1 MGFQILAQFRWGMW
15 GFHRFYGVPTH
26 NLHSVCQV
34 SPNSLPIHQQGTEA
48 GGRRLQLSWSE
59 MVVVHSLVGRIQFNN
74 VFGPELFR
82 SSFPQLLDED
92 RKRWLCPGLIAPS
105 AWCRSAPQVSLPLC
119 QSAASLWRIGT
130 IPLSLLQMSRPLQE
144 NHLWPLSST
153 VSWPFSKF
161 LWLLAAL
168 LKLQNA
174 PQSLVGLFEMQI
186 LTCLVWNGAWDTAF
200 LTNSLVI
207 RTLLGQ
213 DHTD

>member
-1 MGFQILAQFRWGMW
+1 MESQLI
-15 GFHRFYGVPTH
+15 T
-26 NLHSVCQV
+26 STV
-34 SPNSLPIHQQGTEA
+34 SANFLPIPSPSISKEPA
-48 GGRRLQLSWSE
+48 GGRRLQPSWSE

-82 SSFPQLLDED
+82 NSFPQLHIDED
-92 RKRWLCPGLIAPS
+92 RKCWLCPGLIAPS

-119 QSAASLWRIGT
+119 QSAASLWPIDT
-130 IPLSLLQMSRPLQE
+130 IPLSLFQMSRPLQE
-144 NHLWPLSST
+144 NHLWLLSST

-186 LTCLVWNGAWDTAF
+186 LTCLVWNGA
-200 LTNSLVI
+200 
-207 RTLLGQ
+207 
-213 DHTD
+213 